1 MPDTTLLNQT
11 LGIIK
16 LAKFSVH
23 MISHGLKTFFFTPA
37 FEALAD
43 TAQNKLWALQQ
54 NSNLNCLVE
63 IMMTMNSGFS
73 MMVSVTY
80 NFILFF
86 NKINL
91 FIMQLNEIY
100 FS

>member
-23 MISHGLKTFFFTPA
+23 MISHGIKNFFFPPA

-54 NSNLNCLVE
+54 NNNLNCLVE
-63 IMMTMNSGFS
+63 IMMTMNPGFS
-73 MMVSVTY
+73 RMVLVTY

-86 NKINL
+86 NKINI
-91 FIMQLNEIY
+91 FNMQLNAIY